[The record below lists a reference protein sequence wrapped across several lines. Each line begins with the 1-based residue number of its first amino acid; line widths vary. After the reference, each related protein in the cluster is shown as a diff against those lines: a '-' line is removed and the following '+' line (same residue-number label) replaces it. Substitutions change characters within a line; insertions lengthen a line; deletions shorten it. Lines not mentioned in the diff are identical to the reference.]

1 MKCSLLLVI
10 LVDLRN
16 MMNLS
21 KKKEVPS
28 DADDYFSYL
37 NSLNY
42 FGIIL
47 LIIFLLPDNVG
58 DNATLVRLLQVFTTE
73 SLTGLMSFLEQHK
86 GFIISIGM

>member
-1 MKCSLLLVI
+1 VKCSLLLVI